1 MLLDQS
7 NKTRWLFP
15 ALKSTI
21 VFLLHSTVSHW
32 LDSNSK
38 ANSSCCHRSNAWSHL
53 EQKVVSSAY
62 IAIPQITSSGKSS
75 IYSRKRAGPMEAWW
89 TPALTRYS
97 CEDFPSRTTQSHLLL
112 WKEEIRPNIW
122 PEISKTSIC
131 EEDQHAKPCQ
141 KPWVIKCYS
150 SNSPRSVKNP
160 GNSISYNC
168 KKICSW

>member
-1 MLLDQS
+1 MLLDHS
-7 NKTRWLFP
+7 NKTSWVFP

-21 VFLLHSTVSHW
+21 VFLLHSTVSRW

-38 ANSSCCHRSNAWSHL
+38 ANSSCCHRSNVWSHL

-75 IYSRKRAGPMEAWW
+75 IYSRQRVRPMEAWW
-89 TPALTRYS
+89 TPALIRYS
-97 CEDFPSRTTQSHLLL
+97 CEDFPSRTTQSHLLQ

-141 KPWVIKCYS
+141 KPWVIQ
-150 SNSPRSVKNP
+150 VLQFE
-160 GNSISYNC
+160 
-168 KKICSW
+168 